1 MDDDADDGLP
11 LGALP
16 ASATRPQPS
25 LPTTTSLKIKGPA
38 APTTPAQK
46 KAASTKQPTVTV
58 TPVGPVSQPKLKS
71 VEEKEMSM
79 ANAGADED
87 EDEELSELGS
97 SDDGAGEEDEDE
109 EEEAEDEEL
118 GDEDAEGDED
128 DDEELDDSRSPEPL
142 GSRASTPDVSKMTK
156 RQRSRLDQVMGT
168 DFLQLPMGE

>member
-1 MDDDADDGLP
+1 
-11 LGALP
+11 
-16 ASATRPQPS
+16 
-25 LPTTTSLKIKGPA
+25 
-38 APTTPAQK
+38 
-46 KAASTKQPTVTV
+46 
-58 TPVGPVSQPKLKS
+58 
-71 VEEKEMSM
+71 M
-79 ANAGADED
+79 ANQGDED

-97 SDDGAGEEDEDE
+97 SDDGAAEEDEDE

-118 GDEDAEGDED
+118 ADEDAEGDED